1 MGAEMYEPYYL
12 CRLPRT
18 GVVILLKEGDYK
30 YLRNHERTL
39 RVPDPDAEAILITK
53 GRKHEVVAYYN
64 LINGGNIT
72 NVR

>member
-1 MGAEMYEPYYL
+1 
-12 CRLPRT
+12 
-18 GVVILLKEGDYK
+18 VILLKEGDYK

-39 RVPDPDAEAILITK
+39 RVPDPDAEAILLTK

>member
-1 MGAEMYEPYYL
+1 MYEPYYL
-12 CRLPRT
+12 CRLPKT
-18 GVVILLKEGDYK
+18 DAVILLKEGDYK

-64 LINGGNIT
+64 LITGRNIT
-72 NVR
+72 NVS